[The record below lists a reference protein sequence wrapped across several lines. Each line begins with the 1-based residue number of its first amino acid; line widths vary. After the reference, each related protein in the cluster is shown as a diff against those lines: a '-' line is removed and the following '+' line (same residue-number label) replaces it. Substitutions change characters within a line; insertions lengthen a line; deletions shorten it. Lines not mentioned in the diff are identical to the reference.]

1 MVCTDPKA
9 AIKTAPNSKANHA
22 FVDRQTKRE
31 MVSTGDNNGGT
42 PPAEA
47 MPEAV
52 REAAMKVAAWLNG
65 TASKAEGEGVAEPAA
80 AAYTVPAPE
89 QLTRDVLNALVLGFQ
104 QRDNAAHA
112 APTLTEDHNLQH
124 DDGIS
129 RAIATVG
136 YEQLKAAKHAA
147 ILNIEAAIARAT
159 DPESQAE
166 LKELLERVKD
176 AKSSGG
182 LRDVLASASTA
193 VANAISKAD
202 SEKIDLQ
209 ALHKDLYQ
217 NDAQYRA
224 DIQRISGEAD
234 ALQKQSQLELGNVHA
249 HAKAQGYTSTVDDE
263 IERLDDKI
271 SRTEDQQ
278 EKLKLQEIRYRL
290 EAKRLNEYRKQAE
303 ERGDKEGIELI
314 DKGIGSNDDSRTKHL
329 LKLKEAQEKLLD
341 AHRRKLEKVSNLS
354 PEALKNELAIM
365 KRDLQRDYDAASQDM
380 LVASTKLQF
389 TEERLT
395 AVEKETRASIPPVV
409 KNLAEAAS
417 PQTNVAIANIT
428 AEGVGTQALPSN
440 PQNKNVGRSAD

>member
-1 MVCTDPKA
+1 VCTDPKA

-193 VANAISKAD
+193 VANAISRAKEENSQQKIDKLWGEVREIEEKAD
-202 SEKIDLQ
+202 KILDRVALNDEEKTNRKKIDKDIEEARKADDKEKLRKAYEEKVLFLERIGEKYHEPELIEASKRLKAKTTQ
-209 ALHKDLYQ
+209 ISTEQSANTIAEQSKSAHKESKTNQ
-217 NDAQYRA
+217 
-224 DIQRISGEAD
+224 EF
-234 ALQKQSQLELGNVHA
+234 
-249 HAKAQGYTSTVDDE
+249 AKITVPVTSTAIV
-263 IERLDDKI
+263 
-271 SRTEDQQ
+271 
-278 EKLKLQEIRYRL
+278 
-290 EAKRLNEYRKQAE
+290 A
-303 ERGDKEGIELI
+303 GD
-314 DKGIGSNDDSRTKHL
+314 SS
-329 LKLKEAQEKLLD
+329 
-341 AHRRKLEKVSNLS
+341 
-354 PEALKNELAIM
+354 
-365 KRDLQRDYDAASQDM
+365 ASQVELSIVPNKSASSKDM
-380 LVASTKLQF
+380 GQPF
-389 TEERLT
+389 
-395 AVEKETRASIPPVV
+395 
-409 KNLAEAAS
+409 
-417 PQTNVAIANIT
+417 
-428 AEGVGTQALPSN
+428 
-440 PQNKNVGRSAD
+440 